1 MDGHDESE
9 EERKEERT
17 EHERKVSPT
26 SSSESSREAERQA
39 KRTPESFGM
48 PLEPPWTTARS
59 VTKASDISKGELG
72 GGVFLMVQTD
82 LNVAHR
88 RVDHDLAVRR
98 RLINVL
104 QQHQIEASQSRRES
118 AREDKGRQVRLT
130 RLDMLA
136 RDLGSMSG
144 SDSSARSNGHHV
156 QPSYGPIK
164 LLLGPKSTHP
174 AVSSSPGT
182 LVRPLFHAQ
191 LAETALELTPPRVLD
206 GLACWSR
213 TGGMTSKTC

>member
-1 MDGHDESE
+1 MMSLKKRGRRSE
-9 EERKEERT
+9 Q
-17 EHERKVSPT
+17 ST
-26 SSSESSREAERQA
+26 SKRSAQHRLQESSTEAERQA
-39 KRTPESFGM
+39 KRTPESFDM

-59 VTKASDISKGELG
+59 VTKASDIRKGESG

-130 RLDMLA
+130 RLDMFGERFGVDVRVGLF
-136 RDLGSMSG
+136 
-144 SDSSARSNGHHV
+144 SSLERPSCSALLRSH
-156 QPSYGPIK
+156 QAPPR
-164 LLLGPKSTHP
+164 PKVH
-174 AVSSSPGT
+174 SSSSFLKP
-182 LVRPLFHAQ
+182 RHSRKSPL
-191 LAETALELTPPRVLD
+191 PRS
-206 GLACWSR
+206 AC
-213 TGGMTSKTC
+213 